1 MALKVLEGL
10 SHRASFSARALD
22 ELFQSNPRLN
32 ERDRAFINQLVQGV
46 VRWRIRLDWIIG
58 QAADFPLKRLTPR
71 VLNILRLAL
80 FQIFFLD
87 RVPES
92 AAVNEAVKQAK
103 QGQGRHVVSFV
114 NGILRSICRQKEQIR
129 FPHRGEDPVSYL
141 ALFYSYPEWL
151 VKKWLQEWGPDVT
164 EALLSAGNQI
174 PTLTI
179 RTNILRVER
188 SELLR
193 RLGEEGLKGTP
204 TPYSPAGII
213 LEGFRGRLDHLRP
226 FKEGLFQVQDEAA
239 QITTH
244 LLSPQPGETI
254 LDVCAGV
261 GGKST
266 HLAELMGDRG
276 RIVALD
282 INLKRLIS
290 LGRATARLGI
300 KGISPVV
307 GDASR
312 SPFSLF
318 HDKFDGIMVDAPCSG
333 LGVISRRPDIKWNKS
348 GEDVA
353 RLAQLQQAILVGAA
367 SLLRDGGR
375 MLYVTC
381 TISRDENDG
390 TVEALLSHRRDIIL
404 EDMRKSAP
412 AWGRDLMDD
421 QGLMRTFP
429 HRHHMDGFFAALFRK
444 K

>member
-80 FQIFFLD
+80 FQVFFLD

-92 AAVNEAVKQAK
+92 AAVNEAVKQTK

-114 NGILRSICRQKEQIR
+114 NGILRSICRQKEQLR

-179 RTNILRVER
+179 RTNTLRLER

-193 RLGEEGLKGTP
+193 RLGEEGLKGKP

-213 LEGFRGRLDHLRP
+213 LEGFRGRLDHLRS
-226 FKEGLFQVQDEAA
+226 FREGLFQVQDEAA

-261 GGKST
+261 GG
-266 HLAELMGDRG
+266 
-276 RIVALD
+276 
-282 INLKRLIS
+282 
-290 LGRATARLGI
+290 
-300 KGISPVV
+300 
-307 GDASR
+307 
-312 SPFSLF
+312 
-318 HDKFDGIMVDAPCSG
+318 
-333 LGVISRRPDIKWNKS
+333 
-348 GEDVA
+348 
-353 RLAQLQQAILVGAA
+353 
-367 SLLRDGGR
+367 
-375 MLYVTC
+375 
-381 TISRDENDG
+381 
-390 TVEALLSHRRDIIL
+390 
-404 EDMRKSAP
+404 
-412 AWGRDLMDD
+412 
-421 QGLMRTFP
+421 
-429 HRHHMDGFFAALFRK
+429 
-444 K
+444 